1 MEDTIKF
8 EMTKSEAEQL
18 SAILT
23 EVIEAMDQAQ
33 ARMAK
38 DQEEIDRLRA
48 ETREILQRDWRGGVN
63 VEAILGPV
71 SSGFDFNRNYRSKQ
85 S

>member
-23 EVIEAMDQAQ
+23 EVIEAMDQANE
-33 ARMAK
+33 RMAK
-38 DQEEIDRLRA
+38 DQEEIDRLLE

-71 SSGFDFNRNYRSKQ
+71 SPSFDFNRNYRGK
-85 S
+85 